1 MDRSNVTFL
10 DLPDEILLIILKKLD
25 NMDVLYSLLDV
36 DNQRLDTIIL
46 DKAFT
51 KTLNFVLTTIADDVL
66 SIADSMLNRYCSN
79 ILPKI
84 DHNVTSLI
92 LEAEAM
98 ERILLAADYPNLTE
112 LKLFNVIDYIVSHYF
127 TEYRSSVVSNINN
140 LPNMKCFSLECRC
153 STNQYDTHVLPL
165 LRRMSNLEELS
176 LNIINEKRTSCVDD
190 TQINENILV
199 HMPRLNKFTFYIS
212 TGTKLNHIVHH
223 LSNHDIQRTFTNIG
237 YQQICCF
244 LNRISNGVICH
255 AFSLPFAFDYL
266 EYIGNTFPSMVFNH
280 VIELAVHDI
289 LPFKHEFCMRIT
301 RCFPLLKIMRVLNS
315 RPQLQLSHEFNSND
329 NQFHSIAEYPYLT
342 SLSLLHSHTDYVEQF
357 LNQTKTYLPRLTE

>member
-1 MDRSNVTFL
+1 MDQSSATFL

-46 DKAFT
+46 HKAFT
-51 KTLNFVLTTIADDVL
+51 KTLNFILTTTTDDVL
-66 SIADSMLNRYCSN
+66 SIADSMLNRYCFN

-98 ERILLAADYPNLTE
+98 ERILLAADYPSLTE
-112 LKLFNVIDYIVSHYF
+112 LKLFNVTDYIVSHYF
-127 TEYRSSVVSNINN
+127 AVESPFRLIFQQQITDLTLASNNDINILLMNKNNN

-176 LNIINEKRTSCVDD
+176 LNIINDKRTSFVDG

-212 TGTKLNHIVHH
+212 TETKLNHIVHH

-244 LNRISNGVICH
+244 LNRISNNVICH
-255 AFSLPFAFDYL
+255 VFSLPFAFDYL
-266 EYIGNTFPSMVFNH
+266 EYIGNRFPSMIFNH
-280 VIELAVHDI
+280 VIELAVHLII
-289 LPFKHEFCMRIT
+289 LNILATDFHQWF
-301 RCFPLLKIMRVLNS
+301 LIM
-315 RPQLQLSHEFNSND
+315 
-329 NQFHSIAEYPYLT
+329 
-342 SLSLLHSHTDYVEQF
+342 
-357 LNQTKTYLPRLTE
+357 